1 MKAQRS
7 WISFRKPARKK
18 GGPKAVRRIF
28 ERGRVGFL
36 GERNVE
42 RAFLYFLNISSEQ
55 LSTFKSGKSSGSNC
69 TFELPRSSK
78 GFKNENVKVL

>member
-1 MKAQRS
+1 MLKRASGSFKKRMRCFNTFGPMKAQRS

-42 RAFLYFLNISSEQ
+42 RAEKEVRGLSFLRIGGRFYDI
-55 LSTFKSGKSSGSNC
+55 
-69 TFELPRSSK
+69 
-78 GFKNENVKVL
+78 